1 MNMKTIK
8 NKGEQGF
15 SLLELLLVVLVIGII
30 AAIAVPHLQR
40 AVRVA
45 ENGNMYATLRSV
57 STTQA
62 SFLAQNARYARLNEV
77 NNLMSGAVGTESGN
91 DLIRGKFVLSMVPAN
106 PTPEELATKF
116 EINATRNIAGEGIIY
131 VYVLN
136 QSGLQPDF
144 P

>member
-1 MNMKTIK
+1 MKTIK